1 MLDSHFGGRPSLR
14 RYKILGW
21 PLEDWGVGGAG
32 FGVIFAGDVEG
43 EIEEGVGLGGKEGR
57 EARKI

>member
-1 MLDSHFGGRPSLR
+1 M
-14 RYKILGW
+14 GW